1 MLRIIVFSF
10 LFLISIHVKS
20 QCYWQQQANYT
31 MDVTL
36 DTDRHLLRGRQIIDY
51 TNNSPDTLNK
61 LFYHLYYNAFQP
73 NSEMDYRS
81 RSLPDPDR
89 RIGDKLAK
97 LSKDEIGYQ
106 KIKSLTLNGKKVLYQ
121 SEGTILEVYLKQN
134 ILPGQTVKLEME
146 FEAQVPVQIR
156 RTGRNNREGIDYS
169 MAQWY
174 PKLCEYDNKG
184 WHPNPYI
191 AREFYGV
198 WGNFDVSITLDSKY
212 VVAASGVLQNAEE
225 IGCGYTDTEVKNK
238 PKKQKWHF
246 KAEKVHDFMWA
257 ADPDYKHTRHVAH
270 DGTVL
275 HFFYQENDK
284 TKDVWAKL
292 PSLMDEALRWMN
304 KRYGKYPYPVYSFI
318 QGGDGGM
325 EYPMGTLITGER
337 PLMSLVGVCV
347 HEWMHSWYQMVL
359 ATNEAL
365 YPWMDEGFTSFGTS
379 ETMDH
384 LLSQGLITG
393 KHDENPLQETIAG
406 YSAFAVSGSAESINT
421 HADHYSTNAAY
432 SVASYTK
439 GQLCLVQLEY
449 IMGEKKF
456 AKALLKYY
464 DTWKFKHPA
473 SSDFFKLMEKE
484 SGMVLDWFEEY
495 WINSTHVTDY
505 GIDTVYED
513 QVVISRYGAMP
524 MPIEIVVTLQN
535 GKKELYYIPLA
546 LMRGEKEAENSYA
559 DYTKLPDWPWAQ
571 PSYKVQLNQN
581 VNKIAKI
588 EINPDNRMIDVNTA
602 NNVWP
607 KVVVVEE
614 KY

>member
-1 MLRIIVFSF
+1 MRIFF
-10 LFLISIHVKS
+10 LACLLALCGTVNA

-31 MDVTL
+31 MDVSL
-36 DTDRHLLRGRQIIDY
+36 DTDRHILRGKQVVDY

-61 LFYHLYYNAFQP
+61 LFYHLYLNAFQP

-89 RIGDKLAK
+89 RIGDRISK
-97 LSKDEIGYQ
+97 LSKEEIGYQ
-106 KIKSLTLNGKKVLYQ
+106 KVKSLTLNGKKVLYQ
-121 SEGTILEVYLKQN
+121 AEGTILEVFLKQN

-156 RTGRNNREGIDYS
+156 RTGRNNKEGIDYS

-174 PKLCEYDNKG
+174 PKICEYDTKG

-191 AREFYGV
+191 AREFYGI

-212 VVAASGVLQNAEE
+212 IVAASGVLQNANE
-225 IGCGYTDTEVKNK
+225 IGYGYAETEVKNR
-238 PKKQKWHF
+238 PKKLTWRF

-257 ADPDYKHTRHVAH
+257 ADPDYKHTKLTAH
-270 DGTVL
+270 DGTEL

-284 TKDVWAKL
+284 TEEVWAKL
-292 PSLMDEALRWMN
+292 PQIMDEALRWMN

-359 ATNEAL
+359 GTNEAL
-365 YPWMDEGFTSFGTS
+365 YPWMDEGFTSFGSS
-379 ETMDH
+379 ETMDY
-384 LLSQGLITG
+384 LLSKGILTG
-393 KHDENPLQETIAG
+393 KHDENPLEETITG
-406 YSAFAVSGSAESINT
+406 YASFAVSGAAESIST

-432 SVASYTK
+432 GVGSYTK

-464 DTWKFKHPA
+464 DTWKFKHPT
-473 SSDFFKLMEKE
+473 SSDFFRVMEKE

-495 WINSTHVTDY
+495 WINTTHVADY
-505 GIDTVYED
+505 AIDTVYD
-513 QVVISRYGAMP
+513 DKLIVRRLGAMP

-535 GKKELYYIPLA
+535 GKKELYYIPLT
-546 LMRGEKEAENSYA
+546 LMRGEKEPESSYA

-571 PSYKVQLNQN
+571 PSYTVQLNQN
-581 VNKIAKI
+581 IGKIEKI
-588 EINPDNRMIDVNTA
+588 EIDPSNRMIDVMPG

-607 KVVVVEE
+607 VPGLVEE
-614 KY
+614 K

>member
-1 MLRIIVFSF
+1 
-10 LFLISIHVKS
+10 
-20 QCYWQQQANYT
+20 
-31 MDVTL
+31 MDVSL
-36 DTDRHLLRGRQIIDY
+36 DTDRHILRGKQVVDY

-61 LFYHLYYNAFQP
+61 LFYHLYLNAFQP

-89 RIGDKLAK
+89 RIGDRISK
-97 LSKDEIGYQ
+97 LSKEEIGYQ
-106 KIKSLTLNGKKVLYQ
+106 KVKSLTLNGKKVLYQ
-121 SEGTILEVYLKQN
+121 AEGTILEVFLKQN

-156 RTGRNNREGIDYS
+156 RTGRNNKEGIDYS

-174 PKLCEYDNKG
+174 PKICEYDTKG

-191 AREFYGV
+191 AREFYGI

-212 VVAASGVLQNAEE
+212 IVAASGVLQNANE
-225 IGCGYTDTEVKNK
+225 IGYGYAETEVKNR
-238 PKKQKWHF
+238 PKKLTWRF

-257 ADPDYKHTRHVAH
+257 ADPDYKHTKLTAH
-270 DGTVL
+270 DGTEL

-284 TKDVWAKL
+284 TEEVWAKL
-292 PSLMDEALRWMN
+292 PQIMDEALRWMN

-359 ATNEAL
+359 GTNEAL
-365 YPWMDEGFTSFGTS
+365 YPWMDEGFTSFGSS
-379 ETMDH
+379 ETMDY
-384 LLSQGLITG
+384 LLSKGILTG
-393 KHDENPLQETIAG
+393 KHDENPLEETITG
-406 YSAFAVSGSAESINT
+406 YASFAVSGAAESIST

-432 SVASYTK
+432 GVGSYTK

-464 DTWKFKHPA
+464 DTWKFKHPT
-473 SSDFFKLMEKE
+473 SSDFFRVMEKE

-495 WINSTHVTDY
+495 WINTTHVADY
-505 GIDTVYED
+505 AIDTVYD
-513 QVVISRYGAMP
+513 DKLIVRRLGAMP

-535 GKKELYYIPLA
+535 GKKELYYIPLT
-546 LMRGEKEAENSYA
+546 LMRGEKEPESSYA

-571 PSYKVQLNQN
+571 PSYTVQLNQN
-581 VNKIAKI
+581 IGKIEKI
-588 EINPDNRMIDVNTA
+588 EIDPSNRMIDVMPG

-607 KVVVVEE
+607 VPGLVEE
-614 KY
+614 K

>member
-1 MLRIIVFSF
+1 MRIF
-10 LFLISIHVKS
+10 LLACVLALSGNLNA

-31 MDVTL
+31 MDVSL
-36 DTDRHLLRGRQIIDY
+36 DTDRHILRGKQVVDY

-61 LFYHLYYNAFQP
+61 LFYHLYLNAFQP

-89 RIGDKLAK
+89 RIGDRISK
-97 LSKDEIGYQ
+97 LSKEEIGYQ

-121 SEGTILEVYLKQN
+121 TEGTILEVFLKQN

-156 RTGRNNREGIDYS
+156 RTGRNNKEGIDYS

-174 PKLCEYDNKG
+174 PKICEYDVKG

-191 AREFYGV
+191 AREFYGI

-212 VVAASGVLQNAEE
+212 IVAASGVLQNANE
-225 IGCGYTDTEVKNK
+225 IGYGYAETEVKSR
-238 PKKQKWHF
+238 PKKQTWHF

-257 ADPDYKHTRHVAH
+257 ADPDYKHTKLQAH
-270 DGTVL
+270 DGTEL

-284 TKDVWAKL
+284 TEEVWAKL
-292 PSLMDEALRWMN
+292 PQIMDEALRWMN

-325 EYPMGTLITGER
+325 EYPMATLITGER

-359 ATNEAL
+359 GTNEAL
-365 YPWMDEGFTSFGTS
+365 YPWMDEGFTSFGSS
-379 ETMDH
+379 ETMDY
-384 LLSQGLITG
+384 LLSKGLLSG
-393 KHDENPLQETIAG
+393 KHDENPLEETITG
-406 YSAFAVSGSAESINT
+406 YSSFAVSGAAESIST

-432 SVASYTK
+432 GVGSYTK

-464 DTWKFKHPA
+464 DTWKFKHPT
-473 SSDFFKLMEKE
+473 SSDFFRVMEKE
-484 SGMVLDWFEEY
+484 SGMVLDWFEES
-495 WINSTHVTDY
+495 WVNTTHVTDY
-505 GIDTVYED
+505 AIETVYD
-513 QVVISRYGAMP
+513 DKLIVKRIGAMP

-535 GKKELYYIPLA
+535 GKKELYYIPLT
-546 LMRGEKEAENSYA
+546 LMRGEKEAESSYA

-571 PSYKVQLNQN
+571 PSYTVQLNQ
-581 VNKIAKI
+581 KIEKIEKI
-588 EINPDNRMIDVNTA
+588 EIDPSNRMIDVMPG

-607 KVVVVEE
+607 VPTVVEE